1 MNLAEIALKNRA
13 VTYFTAALVVMAG
26 IGSFFSLGQLEDPEF
41 TVKTATITTLYPG
54 ASPKEV
60 ELEVTDRI
68 EQAIQELPELNYVE
82 SFSRAGMSLVIVEIK
97 AKYWSDVLPQIWD
110 EMRRKIRDIESQLP
124 PGADRPVINDDFGDV
139 FGFQLAVTG
148 DGFNYA
154 ELEEY
159 AKDIRKELSIVKG
172 VARVDL
178 WGVQNK
184 VIYIDASQAQ
194 LSQLGL
200 TSVNLK
206 ATLQQQNA
214 VVDAGSVDL
223 QDKRF
228 RIEPTGEFQSPE
240 DIGDVVV
247 RAALGNE
254 FLGQTATAQG
264 KSNELIRIRDIG
276 SVRRGYLEPPASL
289 MRFNGAPAIG
299 ISITNISG
307 VNIVEV
313 GRRIDKRIGEIVATL
328 PVGLEVH
335 KVHWMS
341 DVVAEAVNGF
351 LINFAEALAIVLAIV
366 AVGMGWRMGLIIG
379 TALIGTILASF
390 VLMAIFG
397 IDLQRMSLGPW

>member
-41 TVKTATITTLYPG
+41 TVKTATVTTLYPG

-97 AKYWSDVLPQIWD
+97 PKYWSDVLPQIWD

-154 ELEEY
+154 QLEEY
-159 AKDIRKELSIVKG
+159 AKDIRKELSVVKG

-247 RAALGNE
+247 RASLGAE

-276 SVRRGYLEPPASL
+276 SVRRGYLEP
-289 MRFNGAPAIG
+289 
-299 ISITNISG
+299 
-307 VNIVEV
+307 
-313 GRRIDKRIGEIVATL
+313 
-328 PVGLEVH
+328 H
-335 KVHWMS
+335 C
-341 DVVAEAVNGF
+341 
-351 LINFAEALAIVLAIV
+351 
-366 AVGMGWRMGLIIG
+366 
-379 TALIGTILASF
+379 
-390 VLMAIFG
+390 
-397 IDLQRMSLGPW
+397 